1 MLGIATGITTHY
13 LVLGVSLLLLASV
26 LASKASERLGVPA
39 LLMFLFVGM
48 LAGSEG
54 PGGIHFD
61 DPHLVR
67 LLGTFALAYIL
78 FAGGLDTDWRSVR
91 PVFRSGIIL
100 ATAGVLLTAAFVAAF
115 AVGVLGF
122 TWLQGLLLGSVISST
137 DAAAIFAVLRSR
149 HVSLKGQLKPLLEL
163 ESASNDPM
171 AIFLTI
177 TMLHLLDD
185 PTASWWSAFPSF
197 VQQMLIGGAM
207 GLLLGKVVI
216 YLVNRVRL
224 EYEGLYPVLTMAMV
238 LLIFGTTE
246 TVGGN
251 GFLAVYLAGVVL
263 GNADF
268 IHKRSLERFHDGLS
282 WLMQIAMFMT
292 LGLQVFPSH
301 LAPVIGS
308 GLLLSAF
315 LMLAAR
321 PLAVMICL
329 VRSGLTFREKLLTS
343 WAGLRGAVPIVLATF
358 PLTAGTPQAER
369 IFNLVFF
376 VVITTV
382 LLQGRSLT
390 RVARWL
396 RLDRPIRPRPR
407 MPLEF
412 ERTTGSLRTSMME
425 LVVPP
430 DSRATGQPIIRLGLP
445 PGALVAMI
453 QRDGEYL
460 VPNGGTEFQPG
471 DVVLVLGE
479 KKVLESTKRL
489 LTT

>member
-115 AVGVLGF
+115 AVGALGF

-149 HVSLKGQLKPLLEL
+149 RVSLKGQLKPLLEL

-177 TMLHLLDD
+177 TMLRLVGD

-197 VQQMLIGGAM
+197 VRQMLIGGAM
-207 GLLLGKVVI
+207 GLLLGKAVI

-246 TVGGN
+246 TIGGN

-308 GLLLSAF
+308 GLLLSVF

-358 PLTAGTPQAER
+358 PMTAGAPQAEM

-382 LLQGRSLT
+382 LLQGRTLT

-396 RLDRPIRPRPR
+396 RLDRPIRLRPR

-412 ERTTGSLRTSMME
+412 ERTAGSLRTSMME

-430 DSRATGQPIIRLGLP
+430 DSRAAGQPIIHLGLP
-445 PGALVAMI
+445 AGALVAMI
-453 QRDGEYL
+453 QRNGEYL

-479 KKVLESTKRL
+479 KKVLESTKQL